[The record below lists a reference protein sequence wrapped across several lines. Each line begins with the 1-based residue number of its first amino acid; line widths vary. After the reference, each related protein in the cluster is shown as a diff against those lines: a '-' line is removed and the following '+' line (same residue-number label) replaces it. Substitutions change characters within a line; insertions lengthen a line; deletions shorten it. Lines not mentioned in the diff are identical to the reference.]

1 MMRFHQAATAG
12 LAALFVLPAATQLG
26 FGDGL
31 DLEARLAATTRALE
45 SLVGLETRL
54 VAGED
59 DAVVEVLNATEEP
72 ILDEEGRD
80 KTLND
85 LRRDVSALNETLDQ
99 LSMSEEEG
107 AAVRAIVGLT
117 EGERSSLRTIQSGN
131 GIVTSNTVGQA
142 EDEDRPAESIKAF
155 ERDPAYTAD
164 ALRQARLM
172 IRADRALEAIA
183 ILEQI
188 LRGEDANPEARYWL
202 ARAYDNAELF
212 SEALATYDAL
222 ADDANAGK
230 YQERAE
236 LDRGFLRLK
245 IELLESEKK
254 QGGRQ

>member
-45 SLVGLETRL
+45 SLVGLESRL
-54 VAGED
+54 VSGED
-59 DAVVEVLNATEEP
+59 DAVVEVLNATEAP

-80 KTLND
+80 KTLNS

-107 AAVRAIVGLT
+107 AAVRAVVGLT

-131 GIVTSNTVGQA
+131 GVITTDTVGKAEEGDQA
-142 EDEDRPAESIKAF
+142 EATKAF

-172 IRADRALEAIA
+172 IRADRSLEAIS
-183 ILEQI
+183 ILEQL
-188 LRGEDANPEARYWL
+188 LRGEGANAEVRYWL

-212 SEALATYDAL
+212 NEALTAYDAL
-222 ADDANAGK
+222 ADDATAGK

-254 QGGRQ
+254 QGDRQ